1 MRIGLFSRYYHTEY
15 KRGIAI
21 YTYELTRAL
30 SEIIHRHDVAL
41 IDYFWDKKGYNHLPR
56 LGNRKFKECII
67 RFPGRLFEKL
77 NRSVGWPKI
86 EFKSGVF
93 DLLHLLH
100 EYSAP
105 AAKGPNIVCTVHGL
119 GPIIFPDLF
128 EKGYRS
134 RWKED
139 LDRCLTRATKVIA
152 VSNSLEGQLRSYRP
166 EFSHK
171 YCCTQLGISKEF
183 LKEPDPQYKK
193 RFFSTTKIDFPFLL
207 YVGASDPG
215 KNLIRLLKA
224 FSIFLNEPKIVPPHR
239 LLVIGNREWG
249 GYASVKKAID
259 NLRLNDRIHFTGYV
273 NHHDLILYY
282 QNCEIF
288 IFPSL
293 FEGFGLPVLE
303 AMASGAACLISDR
316 PALDEVG
323 ADVAEYFDPES
334 SESIAEKLKALLND
348 QPKLSKMRAAGLN
361 YAKKFTWEN
370 TALKTIRVYE
380 SILGQSLI

>member
-1 MRIGLFSRYYHTEY
+1 MKIGLFSRYFHTEY

-21 YTYELTRAL
+21 YSYELTRAL
-30 SEIIHRHDVAL
+30 SEIIHRHDVTL
-41 IDYFWDKKGYNHLPR
+41 IDYFWGKKGFKHLPQ
-56 LGNRKFKECII
+56 LNNRRFENCII
-67 RFPGRLFEKL
+67 HFPGRLFEKL
-77 NRSVGWPKI
+77 NRSVGWPTIK
-86 EFKSGVF
+86 FKNGVF

-105 AAKGPNIVCTVHGL
+105 ATKGPNIVSTVHGL

-139 LDRCLTRATKVIA
+139 LDRSLIRATKVIA
-152 VSNSLEGQLRSYRP
+152 VSHSLEGQLRSYRP
-166 EFSHK
+166 EFNHK
-171 YCCTQLGISKEF
+171 YCCTQLGISREF
-183 LKEPDPQYKK
+183 LKEPDPYYKK
-193 RFFSTTKIDFPFLL
+193 RFLSATKIDFPFLL

-224 FSIFLNEPKIVPPHR
+224 FSIFLNKPKIAPPHH
-239 LLVIGNREWG
+239 LLVIGNRQWG
-249 GYASVKKAID
+249 GYAGVKKALD
-259 NLRLNDRIHFTGYV
+259 GLGLNGRVHFTGYI
-273 NHHDLILYY
+273 NHHDLVLYY

-303 AMASGAACLISDR
+303 AMASGAACLISNR

-323 ADVAEYFDPES
+323 ADAAEYFEPES
-334 SESIAEKLKALLND
+334 PESIAEKLNALLNN
-348 QPKLSKMRAAGLN
+348 QSKLSKMRSAGQK
-361 YAKKFTWEN
+361 YARKFTWEN
-370 TALKTIRVYE
+370 TALKTIEIYE
-380 SILGQSLI
+380 NILGQSLI